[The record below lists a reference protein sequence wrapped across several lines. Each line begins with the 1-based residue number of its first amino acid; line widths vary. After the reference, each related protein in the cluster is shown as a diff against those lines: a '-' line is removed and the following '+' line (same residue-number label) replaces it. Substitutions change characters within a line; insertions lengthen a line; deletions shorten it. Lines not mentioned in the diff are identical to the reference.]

1 MRESGS
7 GDEHGHGGEPPHW
20 DYAGAEHWGE
30 LADEFATCGT
40 GTEQSPIDLT
50 RPVVTVIDD
59 AVVDYV
65 PSAATVTDNG
75 HTVQVNFA
83 DGGTATVDGVEYEL
97 LQFHFHA
104 PSEHTVDGE
113 HSPVEGH
120 LVHADQ
126 DGNLAVIGVMI
137 VEEEP
142 VAEEPTVEDPVADG
156 VDVEDGVDEEADA
169 SEADVVEDETSSDGA
184 VDVSSAAGT
193 GADDPDVADE
203 SLADVEEEPVFD
215 PDAASALIERVLV
228 AVPEPG
234 EEVALDEPVDATDL
248 LPEYRMAYRYAGSL
262 TTPPCSESVT
272 WSVLVQPITWTAE
285 QIATLESFFV
295 EENNR
300 PVQPLNERELLVDI
314 VPD

>member
-1 MRESGS
+1 MHESGS
-7 GDEHGHGGEPPHW
+7 DGEPGHDGEAPHW

-50 RPVVTVIDD
+50 QPVVSVIDD
-59 AVVDYV
+59 AVVDYR
-65 PSAATVTDNG
+65 PSAASVTDNG

-83 DGGTATVDGVEYEL
+83 DGGTAVVDGSEYDL

-120 LVHADQ
+120 LVHADE

-137 VEEEP
+137 VAAETADEAESEP
-142 VAEEPTVEDPVADG
+142 AEVEDASTDG
-156 VDVEDGVDEEADA
+156 HDDDAADA
-169 SEADVVEDETSSDGA
+169 
-184 VDVSSAAGT
+184 
-193 GADDPDVADE
+193 ADD
-203 SLADVEEEPVFD
+203 FD
-215 PDAASALIERVLV
+215 AGAASALIGQVL
-228 AVPEPG
+228 ASVPAPG
-234 EEVALDEPVDATDL
+234 EEVALDEPVDASDL
-248 LPEYRMAYRYAGSL
+248 LPEYLMAYRYPGSL
-262 TTPPCSESVT
+262 TTPPCSEGVT
-272 WSVLVQPITWTAE
+272 WSVLVQPITWTVD
-285 QIATLESFFV
+285 QIEALESFFV

-314 VPD
+314 APG